1 MLLNHDNIA
10 VYAWCEPTDMRKG
23 FEGLSALVR
32 NEMKRDPLDGGL
44 FLFVNKRRTHAKVL
58 HFDGTG
64 LCVFAKRL
72 ERHRFVA
79 LWKLA
84 KFDAI
89 TLSKTELEL
98 FLQGSHFV
106 TRFRVAPEPMTD
118 KDLAV
123 VSKT

>member
-64 LCVFAKRL
+64 LCVFA
-72 ERHRFVA
+72 
-79 LWKLA
+79 
-84 KFDAI
+84 
-89 TLSKTELEL
+89 
-98 FLQGSHFV
+98 
-106 TRFRVAPEPMTD
+106 PEPMTK

-123 VSKT
+123 GS

>member
-1 MLLNHDNIA
+1 MFAAFH
-10 VYAWCEPTDMRKG
+10 R
-23 FEGLSALVR
+23 R
-32 NEMKRDPLDGGL
+32 GGASSSER
-44 FLFVNKRRTHAKVL
+44 VTVS
-58 HFDGTG
+58 
-64 LCVFAKRL
+64 KRL

-84 KFDAI
+84 KFDTI
-89 TLSKTELEL
+89 NLSKQELEL

-123 VSKT
+123 GSKT

>member
-1 MLLNHDNIA
+1 MLLNHDNIE
-10 VYAWCEPTDMRKG
+10 VYAGCEPTDMRKG

-32 NEMKRDPLDGGL
+32 NEMKMNELSGAL
-44 FLFVNKRRTHAKVL
+44 FLFVNRRRTHAKVL

-84 KFDAI
+84 KFDTI
-89 TLSKTELEL
+89 NLSKQELEL

-123 VSKT
+123 GSKT

>member
-1 MLLNHDNIA
+1 MLLNHDNIE

-32 NEMKRDPLDGGL
+32 NEMKMNELSGAL
-44 FLFVNKRRTHAKVL
+44 FLFVNRRRTHAKVL

-84 KFDAI
+84 KFDTI
-89 TLSKTELEL
+89 NLSKQELEL

-123 VSKT
+123 GSKT

>member
-23 FEGLSALVR
+23 FEGLSAMVR

-84 KFDAI
+84 KFDTI
-89 TLSKTELEL
+89 NLSKQELEL

-106 TRFRVAPEPMTD
+106 TRFRVAPEPMTK
-118 KDLAV
+118 KDLAIR
-123 VSKT
+123 S

>member
-1 MLLNHDNIA
+1 MLLNHDNVA

-32 NEMKRDPLDGGL
+32 NEMKLDPLNGGL

-84 KFDAI
+84 KFDTI
-89 TLSKTELEL
+89 DLSKQELEL

-106 TRFRVAPEPMTD
+106 TRFRVAPEPMTH

>member
-1 MLLNHDNIA
+1 MLLNHDNVE

-32 NEMKRDPLDGGL
+32 NEMKMNELSGAL
-44 FLFVNKRRTHAKVL
+44 FLFVNRRRTHAKVL

-84 KFDAI
+84 KFDTI
-89 TLSKTELEL
+89 NLSKQELEL

-123 VSKT
+123 GSKT

>member
-1 MLLNHDNIA
+1 MLLNHDNIE

-32 NEMKRDPLDGGL
+32 NEMKMNELSGAL
-44 FLFVNKRRTHAKVL
+44 FLFVNRRRTHAKVL

-64 LCVFAKRL
+64 LCVLAKRL

-84 KFDAI
+84 KFDTI
-89 TLSKTELEL
+89 NLSKQELEL

-123 VSKT
+123 GPKT